1 MGAAGDAPDDP
12 VARYHGWAV
21 GASTVGGTFWGE
33 EYSSSPRWKHP
44 PSAIFA

>member
-12 VARYHGWAV
+12 VAHYHGWAV